1 MYSTIYK
8 IPITFPSIP
17 YTYEP
22 KLHFLNF
29 VLCYWSPWLDFSL
42 QVVPSLSLVL
52 ILIYGNSEQK
62 FLFFKNIFPQFKI
75 NYNT

>member
-8 IPITFPSIP
+8 IPKRSASIP

-22 KLHFLNF
+22 KLRFSQSYSLLLVSMAH
-29 VLCYWSPWLDFSL
+29 FSL
-42 QVVPSLSLVL
+42 RVVPSLSLVL

-62 FLFFKNIFPQFKI
+62 FLLFKKYISPV
-75 NYNT
+75 

>member
-8 IPITFPSIP
+8 IPKRSASIP

-22 KLHFLNF
+22 KLRFLKF
-29 VLCYWSPWLDFSL
+29 RSLLSVSMAHFSL
-42 QVVPSLSLVL
+42 RIEPSLSLVL

-62 FLFFKNIFPQFKI
+62 FLFFKKYISPV
-75 NYNT
+75 